1 MDSFSKIC
9 KDIKSIK
16 IQGATNVA
24 KSAIKAYCLKPT
36 KKSKEI
42 LIKLRPT
49 EPMVLNSLNILEKS
63 SYENVLNH
71 FDNAQ
76 EFINYYIQTDK
87 K

>member
-24 KSAIKAYCLKPT
+24 KAAVRAYCLKPT
-36 KKSKEI
+36 KKSKDI

-49 EPMVLNSLNILEKS
+49 EPMLHNSLEVLEKS
-63 SYENVLNH
+63 TPQNVLNH

-76 EFINYYIQTDK
+76 QFINHYP
-87 K
+87 

>member
-24 KSAIKAYCLKPT
+24 KAAVKAYRLKPT

-42 LIKLRPT
+42 LK
-49 EPMVLNSLNILEKS
+49 N
-63 SYENVLNH
+63 
-71 FDNAQ
+71 
-76 EFINYYIQTDK
+76 
-87 K
+87 